1 MKNRKLKHLFSLV
14 LCVAM
19 VFVMTVPAFAATQT
33 VKIGNMHYEFRKH
46 WGGSSSGLVT
56 CPYGEGYCGYP
67 LDYSNGTNP
76 TAIPEQIEGYP
87 VICLRETFR
96 QLGDHPLTGKP
107 TIPQYVIDM
116 ESTFLGQTSTLLPDT
131 IPDMVQNM
139 KGTFDGCVNMQKF
152 PTLGKSVKDLTYAF
166 RNCAKASGN
175 IEIPASVTKLSYA
188 FSGCAK
194 LSNIPDI
201 SHLDTATN
209 LSSAFYGC
217 AVAIGGTDLPQ
228 NPPADISSMFRGCT
242 NMTTPPSVIPDN
254 VTDTS
259 YMFYQCENLSGEI
272 DIRANLTTDRPVKYK
287 NMFSAAATV
296 SGAQLVLNYTA
307 QNEAVI
313 DDIIAN
319 KTMLSNL
326 VKGSLLGDEDSPE
339 TNPETDPGEDDGNVN
354 GDDEGETDDSND
366 NDSGSTDGNFDLS
379 NGKGTQDVI
388 IQGIVE
394 PINTLDV
401 DIPIKLQFIIDEN
414 RDITYTQGAKVIS
427 RSPAPLVV
435 SCKSVTVPSG
445 APNLVADNAFAN
457 WDNLTISQTRNNI
470 AISINGENLSVPGVA
485 LGDLDSGY
493 SAPAQLPIRLSVL
506 YGKQWNNSKQLV
518 FDYAMNMELALAQ

>member
-1 MKNRKLKHLFSLV
+1 MKNRNIKHMLSLI
-14 LCVAM
+14 LCTIMIFAM
-19 VFVMTVPAFAATQT
+19 AVPAFAATQT
-33 VKIGNMHYEFRKH
+33 VSIGNMKYIFRQH
-46 WGGSSSGLVT
+46 WGGSSVGLTT
-56 CPYGEGYCGYP
+56 CPYGEGYCAYP
-67 LDYSNGTNP
+67 LDYSKGTNP
-76 TAIPEQIEGYP
+76 SEIPEQIEGYP

-107 TIPQYVIDM
+107 VIPQYVIDM
-116 ESTFLGQTSTLLPDT
+116 EATFLGQTSTLLPDT
-131 IPDMVQNM
+131 IPDMVENM
-139 KGTFDGCVNMQKF
+139 KSTFDGCVNMQKF
-152 PTLGKSVKDLTYAF
+152 PTLGKSVKDLSSAF
-166 RNCAKASGN
+166 RGCAKATGS

-188 FSGCAK
+188 FNGCAK
-194 LSNIPDI
+194 LSSIPDI
-201 SHLDTATN
+201 SHLETVTH

-217 AVAIGGTDLPQ
+217 SVAVGGTELPQ
-228 NPPADISSMFRGCT
+228 NSPADISSMFRGCT
-242 NMTTPPSVIPDN
+242 NMTTPPSVIPAS
-254 VTDTS
+254 VTNTS
-259 YMFYQCENLSGEI
+259 YMFYQCENVSGEI
-272 DIRANLTTDRPVKYK
+272 DIRANLTTDQPFKYEK
-287 NMFSAAATV
+287 MFDAAASVT
-296 SGAQLVLNYTA
+296 GAKLILNYTA

-326 VKGSLLGDEDSPE
+326 VKGSLLGDEVP
-339 TNPETDPGEDDGNVN
+339 PETDPDPDPSEDGEDDG
-354 GDDEGETDDSND
+354 GETGG
-366 NDSGSTDGNFDLS
+366 DSGSTDGNFDLV

-414 RDITYTQGAKVIS
+414 RDITYTQGAKVVS

-445 APNLVADNAFAN
+445 APGLVANNAFVN
-457 WDNLTISQTRNNI
+457 WDNLTIAQTRNNI
-470 AISINGENLSVPGVA
+470 AISINDANLSVPGVV
-485 LGDLDSGY
+485 LGNLDSGY